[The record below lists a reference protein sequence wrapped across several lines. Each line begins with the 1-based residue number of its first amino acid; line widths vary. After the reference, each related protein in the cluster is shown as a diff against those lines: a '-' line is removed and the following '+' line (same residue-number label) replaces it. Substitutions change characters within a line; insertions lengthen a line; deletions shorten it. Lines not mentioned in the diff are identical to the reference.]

1 MNSLDMKYAFSVLNC
16 LLDSGQLMKSDLFRV
31 VRNNNTLDK
40 LIDALQSDGL
50 VSVEEKIIG
59 RRTYSISLT
68 KRGRTVAGYLRL
80 AKSMTTADSA
90 DKQRR

>member
-16 LLDSGQLMKSDLFRV
+16 LLDSVQLMKSDLFKV

-40 LIDALQSDGL
+40 LIGALQSDGL
-50 VSVEEKIIG
+50 ISVEEKIVG

-68 KRGRTVAGYLRL
+68 RRGKTVAGYLRL
-80 AKSMTTADSA
+80 AKVMTTAD
-90 DKQRR
+90 KQR